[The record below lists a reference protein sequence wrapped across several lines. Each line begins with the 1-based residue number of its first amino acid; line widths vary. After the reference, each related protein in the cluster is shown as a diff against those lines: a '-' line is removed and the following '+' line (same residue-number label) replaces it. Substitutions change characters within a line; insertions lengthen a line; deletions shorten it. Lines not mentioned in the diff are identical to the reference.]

1 MGDDTPSPSIP
12 TKIDPALAEVMSL
25 FKEMS
30 LALIEN
36 SKATRALLAVY
47 ASGKNADGDEETGLL
62 DQLAELQGSIDSL
75 DEHVVGQNLMLARQN
90 FVDDKLLEIW
100 KGNPT
105 ATPPV
110 EGREPTLADRAAALA
125 DWEARLEKEA
135 EEDDTPQPSDDPE
148 LPEDEPQ
155 PSPMLTNSS
164 RQWPPKKLPPPPVMK
179 S

>member
-1 MGDDTPSPSIP
+1 MGDDTTTAIAPP
-12 TKIDPALAEVMSL
+12 KIDPGLTEVMSL
-25 FKEMS
+25 FKELS

-36 SKATRALLAVY
+36 AKATRAHLAVY
-47 ASGKNADGDEETGLL
+47 ASGRNAEGDEETGLL
-62 DQLAELQGSIDSL
+62 EQLADLQSSIDSL

-90 FVDDKLLEIW
+90 FVDDKLLDIW

-135 EEDDTPQPSDDPE
+135 EEDDAAQEPSDEPE
-148 LPEDEPQ
+148 LPEDD
-155 PSPMLTNSS
+155 SPPMMSNGPRT
-164 RQWPPKKLPPPPVMK
+164 KKLPPPPVMK